1 MRIYNTLSRRKEE
14 FKPLEEGKVKMY
26 VCGPTVYNLIH
37 IGNARPM
44 IVFDTVRRY
53 LEYKGYDV
61 NYVSNF
67 TDVDDKIIKK
77 ANEEGV
83 SAEEISTRYIAE
95 CKKDMEGM
103 NIKPATTHPLAT
115 QEIGGMIDMIQ
126 TLIDKGYAYEVNGT
140 VYYRTRKFAEYGK
153 LSKKNIDD
161 LEAGHRDEAHSLK
174 VTGEDEKED
183 PLDFVLWKPKK
194 EGEPSWPS
202 PWGDGRPGWHLE
214 CSVMSKKYIG
224 DVIDIHAGGE
234 DLVFPHHENEIAQ
247 SEAANGT
254 EFARY
259 WMHNGFLKINNEKMS
274 KSLGNF
280 FTVREIAEKYP
291 LQVIRFFM
299 LSAHYRSPLN
309 FSADLV
315 EASKNGLERILTAVD
330 RLKSISGTE
339 GEVDKAVADEM
350 DAFVKKYEA
359 AMDDDLNTAD
369 AISVIFELVKYANV
383 NVTEESTKATVEL
396 VLNTVTKLCDILG
409 IITEKK
415 KEILDSDIEALI
427 EERQAARKA
436 KNFARA
442 DEIRDQLSNMG
453 IILEDTREGVKWK
466 RA

>member
-1 MRIYNTLSRRKEE
+1 MDAS
-14 FKPLEEGKVKMY
+14 V
-26 VCGPTVYNLIH
+26 
-37 IGNARPM
+37 
-44 IVFDTVRRY
+44 
-53 LEYKGYDV
+53 
-61 NYVSNF
+61 
-67 TDVDDKIIKK
+67 
-77 ANEEGV
+77 
-83 SAEEISTRYIAE
+83 ISERYIAE
-95 CKKDMEGM
+95 VKKDMAALNVRE
-103 NIKPATTHPLAT
+103 ATTHPKAT
-115 QEIGGMIDMIQ
+115 EEIPDMIEMVK
-126 TLIDKGYAYEVNGT
+126 TLIEKGYAYEVNGT
-140 VYYRTRKFAEYGK
+140 VYFRTRKFKDYGK

-161 LEAGHRDEAHSLK
+161 LRSGNRDLLVSG
-174 VTGEDEKED
+174 VDEKED

-442 DEIRDQLSNMG
+442 DEIRDQLSDMG